1 MRQIQAKS
9 NGNGNGH
16 ARTVSLKSLKPDS
29 KNANVGTERGSAL
42 LEKSL
47 REYGA
52 GRSILLDK
60 NGVIIGGNKTWEQAG
75 ELGFEEVI
83 VVPSDGKKLI
93 AVQRTDL
100 DIKSKRGKGLALS
113 DNRVA
118 EVNLEWSPEILKE
131 LNESGVDLSEMW
143 SAKELEEILGP
154 TELEEAPEPK
164 LDQAAE
170 LQKKWGTKLGQL
182 WLIGPHRLLCGD
194 STKKDDVARLWG
206 TRRKADAKAALMA
219 TDPPYGVAYGID
231 SGADSAQRFGAMTGD
246 AVEGP
251 QLQAFLESVFQAAIP
266 YLRDDAAWY
275 LWHAQLTQG
284 FFAAA
289 AAAQL
294 KVHRQIIW
302 VKNHFILGHG
312 DYHWQHELC
321 FYGWREGSRARWFAG
336 RDQSTIW
343 NIDRPSAATSHP
355 TEKPAEIFAR
365 SMRNNTEAGEICYEP
380 FAGSG
385 TQLCA
390 AEQAKRICYAL
401 EIEPKYVAV
410 ALERMSDMGLNP
422 KLAKGESK
430 A

>member
-1 MRQIQAKS
+1 MKIADLKFDPRNANKGTPRGAK
-9 NGNGNGH
+9 
-16 ARTVSLKSLKPDS
+16 ALAASLKKF
-29 KNANVGTERGSAL
+29 
-42 LEKSL
+42 
-47 REYGA
+47 GA
-52 GRSILLDK
+52 GRSILVDK
-60 NGVIIGGNKTWEQAG
+60 NGMVIAGNKTLAQAIARG
-75 ELGFEEVI
+75 DKDVMVVKTDGSKI
-83 VVPSDGKKLI
+83 V

-100 DIKSKRGKGLALS
+100 DLRDKKAKGLAIA

-118 EVNLEWSPEILKE
+118 ELDLEWDTDALKE
-131 LNESGVDLSEMW
+131 IGEDIDLSSFWSPDEFNALLGVESG
-143 SAKELEEILGP
+143 
-154 TELEEAPEPK
+154 EAPEPK